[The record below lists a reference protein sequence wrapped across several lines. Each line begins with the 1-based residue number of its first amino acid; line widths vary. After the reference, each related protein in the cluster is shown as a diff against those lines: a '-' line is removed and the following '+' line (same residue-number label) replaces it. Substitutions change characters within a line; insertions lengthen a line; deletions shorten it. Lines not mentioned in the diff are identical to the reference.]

1 VSGERGDAVR
11 SRGRLTFERSRA
23 WYERASRTTPG
34 GVHTNIRLAERPWPL
49 FFESGRGGRI
59 TDVDGNELVDL
70 VCGNGPLILGHDP
83 REVLDAVHRQVDRGL
98 VYAGQSTF
106 EVEAAE
112 LLCAH
117 VPSAERVRFNMT
129 GTEAMQAAIRIARAA
144 TGRQKLLLFQ
154 GHYDGWAD
162 SVAWNV
168 ATPSR
173 PLDEP
178 GLVAPVP
185 ESLGVETRVADDLLI
200 VQWNDAAAVEAVL
213 AAHGHEVAA
222 VIMEPV
228 MGNSA
233 VVEPEPGYLEAVR
246 EATRR
251 CGALLVFDEVITG
264 FRVAPGGAQV
274 RYGVTPDLSVFGKA
288 IGAGFPIAAVAG
300 RADVFEG
307 VGSGRVLH
315 AGTFNSNPVA
325 AAAAVAALGILTD
338 PARGL
343 HRRLEERGSRL
354 LDGLRRICRAEG
366 LPILVQGLPML
377 ASISVTTADR
387 IVDHAGAAAADHE
400 ALRRLQFRLVERGVR
415 IAARGNL
422 FLSAAHTDEDVDLVL
437 DVFAEAAAEALADGA
452 SPGGPAPAAGPARA

>member
-1 VSGERGDAVR
+1 MTDAGDATAQPSRKLAFDR
-11 SRGRLTFERSRA
+11 SREWYARA
-23 WYERASRTTPG
+23 RRTAPG
-34 GVHTNIRLAERPWPL
+34 GVHTNIRLSERPWPL
-49 FFESGRGGRI
+49 FFESGHGGRLL
-59 TDVDGNELVDL
+59 DVDGNELVDL

-83 REVLDAVHRQVDRGL
+83 PEVLAAVHRQVDRGL
-98 VYAGQSTF
+98 VYAGQSTL

-112 LLCAH
+112 LICEH
-117 VPSAERVRFNMT
+117 VPSAECVRFNMT
-129 GTEAMQAAIRIARAA
+129 GTEAIQAAIRIARAA

-162 SVAWNV
+162 SVLWNV

-173 PLDEP
+173 PLGETGLIEP
-178 GLVAPVP
+178 RP
-185 ESLGVETRVADDLLI
+185 ESLGVEARLAEDLFI
-200 VQWNDAAAVEAVL
+200 AQWNDPAAVHDVL
-213 AAHGHEVAA
+213 AAHGHEIAA

-233 VVEPEPGYLEAVR
+233 VVEPEPGYLQAVQ

-251 CGALLVFDEVITG
+251 AGALLIFDEVITG
-264 FRVAPGGAQV
+264 FRVAPGGAQG
-274 RYGVTPDLSVFGKA
+274 RYGIVPDLSVFGKA
-288 IGAGFPIAAVAG
+288 IGAGFPIACVAG
-300 RADVFEG
+300 RADIFED

-338 PARGL
+338 PGRGIHAL
-343 HRRLEERGSRL
+343 LEERGSRL
-354 LDGLRRICRAEG
+354 MAGLRRVSREAG

-377 ASISVTTADR
+377 TSISVTTADR

-400 ALRRLQFRLVERGVR
+400 ALRRLQLHLVERGVR

-422 FLSAAHTDEDVDLVL
+422 FLSAAHTEEDIDIVIEAFGD
-437 DVFAEAAAEALADGA
+437 AAAEALAPSDA
-452 SPGGPAPAAGPARA
+452 TAAPVRA